1 MQKSPSMPPAPSMPS
16 CADQSDISVFP
27 LRTVLVLL
35 VGSIGASYWLVPRQ
49 DQLVER
55 LFLDKQYHRMAEA
68 LRSGLGDKTSFKP
81 SDMRS
86 MTAEQLTMLSHLL
99 RLTPKEQLTLIF
111 TGNRT
116 PVYDQFVHGLVLAA
130 VRYIDVIPP
139 QDAWLMIE
147 PSLSKIPASQRIE
160 LAELLA
166 TNAHAVGKPALAA
179 AILSPVVNLEEAGWP
194 VARNLALALR
204 WSGQTKKGA
213 EELSRWLK
221 GRAEGVARDD
231 LRSGISLGHEMAME
245 AGEPSLALDFAI
257 RGLSLLSPTEAIPE
271 EQMSV
276 AHGLALQCTRTS
288 ALMPW
293 MKKYVAS
300 LPESQMDITELLK
313 PEARSSGSFSTSK
326 KWIRILAQTCDW
338 NSEFDSAFDYHL
350 RLAAMGEM
358 ESVDRCLALTG
369 FLGRDQELAD
379 LLERMRPFEQRPG
392 SQIFLARELAGL
404 GRDVD
409 AKPLFES
416 WLDSHPHDRDARYD
430 YACLI
435 EDMGNEE
442 GALLAFEELVRRDPK
457 DVPGVKKLAEAYTRE
472 SRFTEALRLYAE
484 LPGEAH
490 DLHTLENY
498 AMLAESLDDYVQL
511 VRALELTIKA
521 GHDVSVEIFG
531 NLAEAASHLED
542 PRKQVEVLLAGLKQ
556 IPESNLLRVSLASAF
571 AEAGD
576 VEQAVVTLTEKPALR
591 NNMEA
596 VALILSLA
604 KDARGPEKIMAFVG
618 GDVEKRFKL
627 SNASLLDL
635 AVLCRVCGEAE
646 KSERVFASVIEDA
659 ANAVLIAEA
668 RFDVGDYE
676 TAERLMSAHMNRRP
690 RAVASEWIFFG
701 EIYEALGKAEEAKR
715 AFDYSLA
722 LLTADLPGTAFSPPS
737 QSSLQSPTP

>member
-1 MQKSPSMPPAPSMPS
+1 MRKSPLTPLVLSMQS
-16 CADQSDISVFP
+16 CADHPEISVFP

-68 LRSGLGDKTSFKP
+68 LRSGLGDKTTFKP

-86 MTAEQLTMLSHLL
+86 MTPEQLTMLSHLL

-139 QDAWLMIE
+139 KDAWSLIG
-147 PSLSKIPASQRIE
+147 PSLSKIPAAQQIE
-160 LAELLA
+160 LAELLSA
-166 TNAHAVGKPALAA
+166 NAHAVGQPALAA
-179 AILSPVVNLEEAGWP
+179 IILSPVAKLKEAGWP
-194 VARNLALALR
+194 VARDLALALR
-204 WSGQTKKGA
+204 WSGQTQKGA
-213 EELSRWLK
+213 QELKRWLAD
-221 GRAEGVARDD
+221 RTEGIPVKD
-231 LRSGISLGHEMAME
+231 LKSGISLGDEMAME

-257 RGLSLLSPTEAIPE
+257 RGLSLVGAAEAIPE
-271 EQMSV
+271 SQMS
-276 AHGLALQCTRTS
+276 ATHLMALQCARTNDI
-288 ALMPW
+288 LPW
-293 MKKYVAS
+293 MKKYVDS
-300 LPESQMDITELLK
+300 LPQSKLEVSELLK
-313 PEARSSGSFSTSK
+313 PEVRRSESFASGK
-326 KWIRILAQTCDW
+326 KWIGILAQTCDW
-338 NSEFDSAFDYHL
+338 NSDFESAFDYHL

-358 ESVDRCLALTG
+358 SSLDRCLALTG

-379 LLERMRPFEQRPG
+379 LLEQMRPFDQRPG
-392 SQIFLARELAGL
+392 TQIFLARELAGL

-416 WLDSHPHDRDARYD
+416 WLEKHPNDRDARYD

-435 EDMGNEE
+435 EDMGNEK
-442 GALLAFEELVRRDPK
+442 GAMLAFEELVRRDPK

-472 SRFTEALRLYAE
+472 RRFTDALRLYSE

-498 AMLAESLDDYVQL
+498 AMLSESLDDHIQL
-511 VRALELTIKA
+511 VRALELTVKA
-521 GHDVSVEIFG
+521 GHDVSVEIFS

-542 PRKQVEVLLAGLKQ
+542 PRKQVEVLLTGLKR
-556 IPESNLLRVSLASAF
+556 IPESNLLRVSLASAL

-576 VEQAVVTLTEKPALR
+576 VEQAVATLTEKPALKE
-591 NNMEA
+591 NMEA
-596 VALILSLA
+596 LALILSLA
-604 KDARGPEKIMAFVG
+604 KDSRDPEKIMAFVG
-618 GDVEKRFKL
+618 GDVDKRFKL
-627 SNASLLDL
+627 SSASLLDL
-635 AVLCRVCGEAE
+635 AVLCRVCGDGE

-676 TAERLMSAHMNRRP
+676 TAERLMSAHMSRRP

-701 EIYEALGKAEEAKR
+701 EIYEALGKVEEAKR

-722 LLTADLPGTAFSPPS
+722 LLTADLPGTAFSSPA
-737 QSSLQSPTP
+737 QSSLASPTP